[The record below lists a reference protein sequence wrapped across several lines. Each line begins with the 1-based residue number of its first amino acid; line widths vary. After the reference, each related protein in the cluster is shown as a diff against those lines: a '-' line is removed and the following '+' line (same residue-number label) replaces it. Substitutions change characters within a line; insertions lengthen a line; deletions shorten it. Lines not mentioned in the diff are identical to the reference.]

1 MTFGISLKLY
11 SDCDPAY
18 EGEVFRTLMSTLG
31 IKKLRTTGYNP
42 KANGL
47 CEKSNAIVKKYL
59 QKYVS
64 SMEGDWDLWLNEAT
78 YAYNTSIHTSTGFSP
93 AELMFGRKYRIPLD
107 IMFGTDKNGV
117 SNDNSVTQ
125 FKKNLEHMYEMA
137 NESMNTRQTKYLS
150 YYNSEVYDDPL
161 NRNELVYRYLPR
173 KQREKL
179 SLKWT
184 GPCKILVTQ
193 HPVYKIEYHDEK
205 GKCLGK
211 WLTRDKLGRCEKGA
225 IYPTITRPTYLT
237 NNEIEDENKVTIFDD
252 IVTPHGE
259 QLRVAELAPNMEPY
273 IPNVPNITDNN
284 ENANQARRYELRRNV
299 RAPERLGLDIDH
311 TLSCL
316 TFDYIILLFS
326 YF

>member
-1 MTFGISLKLY
+1 M
-11 SDCDPAY
+11 
-18 EGEVFRTLMSTLG
+18 
-31 IKKLRTTGYNP
+31 
-42 KANGL
+42 
-47 CEKSNAIVKKYL
+47 
-59 QKYVS
+59 
-64 SMEGDWDLWLNEAT
+64 
-78 YAYNTSIHTSTGFSP
+78 
-93 AELMFGRKYRIPLD
+93 
-107 IMFGTDKNGV
+107 
-117 SNDNSVTQ
+117 
-125 FKKNLEHMYEMA
+125 
-137 NESMNTRQTKYLS
+137 
-150 YYNSEVYDDPL
+150 

-225 IYPTITRPTYLT
+225 MYPTITRPTYLT

-273 IPNVPNITDNN
+273 IPNVPNIMDNN
-284 ENANQARRYELRRNV
+284 ENENQARRYELRRNV
-299 RAPERLGLDIDH
+299 RAPERLGLYIDH
-311 TLSCL
+311 TYLA
-316 TFDYIILLFS
+316 
-326 YF
+326 